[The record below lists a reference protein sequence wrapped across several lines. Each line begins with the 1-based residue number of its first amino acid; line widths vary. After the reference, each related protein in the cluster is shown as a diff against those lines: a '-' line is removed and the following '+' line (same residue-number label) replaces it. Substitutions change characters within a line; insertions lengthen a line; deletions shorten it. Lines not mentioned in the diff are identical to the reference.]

1 MFFFFKDPA
10 TTEIYTY
17 GHTLSL
23 HDALPIY
30 ASFEDVS
37 RSLGRGPWH
46 TAAHAV
52 LPQIQPALGSGAI
65 LVLGH
70 MLAEFGALAMLR
82 VQTFTTAIFESYEL
96 QFDSTSAAVQSAVL
110 MALCLPAAWGEIRL
124 RANRRVAR
132 SGRGNQIGRTACRE
146 RVGQSV

>member
-82 VQTFTTAIFESYEL
+82 VQTFTTAIFERSEEHTSEL
-96 QFDSTSAAVQSAVL
+96 QSLMRISYAVFCLKKQNTSILHSLSTT
-110 MALCLPAAWGEIRL
+110 
-124 RANRRVAR
+124 N
-132 SGRGNQIGRTACRE
+132 
-146 RVGQSV
+146 